1 MHNRKKQLIKC
12 ILLLCLLLV
21 PTSVGTSSVAAQEY
35 TEEQKQQAKAW
46 LSAHGYA
53 PTREGAYQAYADYK
67 SGKLKID
74 MGDVGK
80 AKESLK
86 NKKKAK
92 KKTQDKKTKKKA
104 AKKSVKK
111 TSKEIAEPNTDEA
124 PSITKKVLDAAE
136 KAEQVVKE
144 SGVSQS
150 AVGEVAVSVS
160 ATSAVEELE
169 TSQNPKGVFFILGGV
184 LVGGSIAFAWFK
196 RK

>member
-1 MHNRKKQLIKC
+1 MHNIKNQLARF
-12 ILLLCLLLV
+12 ILVICLVAV
-21 PTSVGTSSVAAQEY
+21 PASVGTSSVAAQEY

-74 MGDVGK
+74 MGDVGQ

-86 NKKKAK
+86 KKIQKKKAK
-92 KKTQDKKTKKKA
+92 KKATKKSAKKT
-104 AKKSVKK
+104 AKEVAETN
-111 TSKEIAEPNTDEA
+111 TSEDS
-124 PSITKKVLDAAE
+124 SITKKVLDVAK